1 MKKWNP
7 TKKEWVEDDDSVK
20 SVKVKKASIMHFYED
35 WIV

>member
-1 MKKWNP
+1 MSFLFLARNL
-7 TKKEWVEDDDSVK
+7 SVK